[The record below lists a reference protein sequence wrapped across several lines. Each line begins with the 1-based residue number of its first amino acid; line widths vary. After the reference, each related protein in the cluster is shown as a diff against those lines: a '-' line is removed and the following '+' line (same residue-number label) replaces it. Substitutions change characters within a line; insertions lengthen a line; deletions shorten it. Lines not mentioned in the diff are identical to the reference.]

1 MDFRKKI
8 YDQHISKSMILLKKS
23 RDRSFDLTLS
33 HLNLKIDTKKTT
45 NKKLKQTNKD
55 TYKKEH
61 LASQITQLILEQE
74 IEEIFEK
81 LNLQKFRKENKTFP
95 FVQTDIYT
103 IHTFLNQVSEFLIFN
118 HLNSIKN
125 RLNYCH

>member
-61 LASQITQLILEQE
+61 LASQIT
-74 IEEIFEK
+74 
-81 LNLQKFRKENKTFP
+81 
-95 FVQTDIYT
+95 
-103 IHTFLNQVSEFLIFN
+103 
-118 HLNSIKN
+118 
-125 RLNYCH
+125 